1 MRKITLIL
9 ILITHLTF
17 AIDTC
22 LCQNWVQ
29 QSVPFTTGYFN
40 DMKFVNENTGFISN
54 STPIFIKTTNAGYN
68 WQVLNDFAV
77 YSLSIVD
84 SMYVYGAGYRNGYG
98 KLYKSTNCGVTWDSL
113 LQNSPIFSSLY
124 FFNRDTGIICGG
136 DGAWDYIWRT
146 TDGGLTKNLM
156 ITINWSSWTKLF
168 FAKEKVN
175 GEYFG
180 LIYNGPQWYKTTNSG
195 LNWQQMPNLPT
206 SNEIGSIFFLNSDT
220 GWATI
225 SNNYFNYYVL
235 YTTNGGNNWGTQSLP
250 HSGGAYDIYFAN
262 QRRGWIGSDHNIY
275 ATSNGGINWGTQI
288 IPTGSSSKLFF
299 LDSLTGWSV
308 VFSYNLAHTTN
319 GGGTI
324 TKILNNEQTIKD
336 YKLYQNYPNPFN
348 ATSNIKYVI
357 PKSSNVRIEV
367 MDVLGRNIKTLVNEK
382 QTAGTYQVL
391 FDAED
396 LPSGVYFYTI
406 FADGLKIYT
415 KKMFLL
421 K

>member
-1 MRKITLIL
+1 MKRTLI
-9 ILITHLTF
+9 ILAIIYHLTF

-54 STPIFIKTTNAGYN
+54 STPLFIKTTNAGYN
-68 WQVLNDFAV
+68 WQVLNDFTV

-84 SMYVYGAGYRNGYG
+84 SMYMYGAGYRNGYG

-195 LNWQQMPNLPT
+195 LNWQQMPNLPI
-206 SNEIGSIFFLNSDT
+206 SNIRCIFFLNKDT
-220 GWATI
+220 GWVTVG
-225 SNNYFNYYVL
+225 NTVNYVL
-235 YTTNGGNNWGTQSLP
+235 YTTNGTRLTQTFPYSTD
-250 HSGGAYDIYFAN
+250 AIDIYFAN
-262 QRRGWIGSDHNIY
+262 PRRGWIASGQNIF
-275 ATSNGGINWGTQI
+275 ATSNGGNNWGTQI
-288 IPTGSSSKLFF
+288 IPTGTSSKLFF
-299 LDSLTGWSV
+299 LDSLTGWST
-308 VFSYNLAHTTN
+308 VFSYNLAHTIN
-319 GGGTI
+319 GGGPI
-324 TKILNNEQTIKD
+324 TQIVNNEQTIKD

-348 ATSNIKYVI
+348 ATSNIKYII

-367 MDVLGRNIKTLVNEK
+367 MDILGRNIKTLVNEK

-391 FDAED
+391 FDAD
-396 LPSGVYFYTI
+396 NLPSGVYFYTL
-406 FADGLKIYT
+406 FADGAIIDAKRLLYLK
-415 KKMFLL
+415 
-421 K
+421 